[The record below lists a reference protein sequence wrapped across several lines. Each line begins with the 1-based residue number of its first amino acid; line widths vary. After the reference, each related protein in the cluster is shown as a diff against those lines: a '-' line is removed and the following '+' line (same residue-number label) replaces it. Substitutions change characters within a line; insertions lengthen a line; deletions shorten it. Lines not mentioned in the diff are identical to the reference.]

1 MKITLNR
8 INENFLFEGIGANNV
23 SVSID
28 NKTEGV
34 VQGAGPMEL
43 LLMAVGGCSGIDLIN
58 ILKKQ
63 RQELTSCRIEVDGT
77 RKKIKEAN
85 PFEAIHVIF
94 FLEGT
99 IAPEKATRAAAL
111 SFEKYC
117 SVSLTLGNCVAIS
130 WEIILNGKEI

>member
-1 MKITLNR
+1 MKVTLNR
-8 INENFLFEGIGANNV
+8 LNENYLFEGIGANNV
-23 SVSID
+23 AVLID

-63 RQELTSCRIEVDGT
+63 RQELTSCRVEVEGA

-85 PFEAIHVIF
+85 PFEAIHVTF
-94 FLEGT
+94 FLEGA
-99 IAPEKATRAAAL
+99 ISPEKATRAATL

-117 SVSLTLGNCVAIS
+117 SVSLTLGNCVAIT
-130 WEIILNGKEI
+130 WQLILNGKEI